1 MNTAQLPPQA
11 LAQLAAVTDGAL
23 RVGPLLGIPA
33 LLRDL
38 GQDPHPV
45 FAAAEV
51 DPRLFDDPENT
62 IEFSTLGRLMS
73 ECVEHTGRP
82 DFGLLIGRG
91 TGLPA
96 LGLVGMLAECSP
108 DLGTALHNIILHL
121 HLHDRGALPRLTVGK
136 GRAVFSYTIYQPAAE
151 ATAQIYDAAIAITNN
166 ILDTL
171 YGPGWQPSEVLLARA
186 KPLDAEPY
194 RKFFRAPIRF
204 GAQQSAV
211 VFPAAWLAHPLPG
224 ADADLFQAI
233 RDRIAAIE
241 SMGGG
246 DIVVQVRR
254 VLCNLL
260 MGGEVSMDAVARIF
274 AVHRRTL
281 NRRLREHGVT
291 LRQLI
296 EDVRRQLARQL
307 LRDTDLSVM
316 AIAETLGYADASAFT
331 RAFRRWSGTTPSG
344 WRAARRRA

>member
-1 MNTAQLPPQA
+1 MSTAQLPPQA
-11 LAQLAAVTDGAL
+11 LAQLAAVTDGAI

-38 GQDPHPV
+38 GQDPDPV

-62 IEFSTLGRLMS
+62 IEFSALGRLMS

-82 DFGLLIGRG
+82 DFGLLIGQR

-136 GRAVFSYTIYQPAAE
+136 GRAVFSYTICQPAAE
-151 ATAQIYDAAIAITNN
+151 ATAQIYDAAITITNN

-204 GAQQSAV
+204 GAEQSAV
-211 VFPAAWLAHPLPG
+211 VFPAAWLVHPVPG
-224 ADADLFQAI
+224 ADPSLLKEIQ
-233 RDRIAAIE
+233 DRIAAIE

-254 VLCNLL
+254 VLCNLI
-260 MGGEVSMDAVARIF
+260 MSGEASMDAVATIF

-281 NRRLREHGVT
+281 NRRLRERGVT
-291 LRQLI
+291 FRQI
-296 EDVRRQLARQL
+296 FEEVRRQLARQL
-307 LRDTDLSVM
+307 LRDTDLPVLT
-316 AIAETLGYADASAFT
+316 IAGTLGYADAPAFT
-331 RAFRRWSGTTPSG
+331 RAFRRWSGTTPSA